1 MTSEGLSR
9 QDYRTI
15 KERHQAMLHALSR
28 IASGK
33 SAKPLNGEEAR
44 QLARETLVA
53 MGERWPKQPQYFRVE
68 RIADQ
73 AVLVPMEALRDTA

>member
-1 MTSEGLSR
+1 
-9 QDYRTI
+9 
-15 KERHQAMLHALSR
+15 
-28 IASGK
+28 
-33 SAKPLNGEEAR
+33 
-44 QLARETLVA
+44 LVA